1 MDGRGR
7 EKVAR
12 AVLVALLAAALLA
25 GGRMGTGEMQDE
37 QRLVTYY
44 EEQGFDMSYRS
55 W

>member
-1 MDGRGR
+1 MSETFKGVLLGL
-7 EKVAR
+7 
-12 AVLVALLAAALLA
+12 LVALWLAAFGWAS
-25 GGRMGTGEMQDE
+25 RGEMEDE